1 MQCLQIAKHLL
12 LGSHGMF
19 LPCLRASFL
28 LLAMLCPGIHWLM
41 GLADIVL
48 GRPAA
53 HFYRFERFASDFFGR
68 SSLAADS

>member
-1 MQCLQIAKHLL
+1 MPSDRQTSSAWFTWNV
-12 LGSHGMF
+12 S
-19 LPCLRASFL
+19 PCLRASFL

-53 HFYRFERFASDFFGR
+53 HFYRFERLPPIFFGR